1 MANSTNLSNHQ
12 ANVSKPSGSDDLQY
26 IEYPYFENLTGIS
39 QWVQNDMLD
48 TSSKIP
54 EFYSE
59 TNETGNLTDMTH
71 NFEDFGVALDG
82 LLPATIY
89 NGYDYLLPDYFLS
102 QEQTPFYDSNSSSQ
116 GFYTTTSGDWTQNS
130 TEESFNSM
138 AQSVVTFVDWLDQNN
153 VNVFD
158 ADKAVTTEYG
168 LLNNLFCRSHHSS
181 L

>member
-1 MANSTNLSNHQ
+1 MEVFFVLFIGAIIFNQNPTQINKMANSTNLSNHQ

-130 TEESFNSM
+130 TEGIVQF
-138 AQSVVTFVDWLDQNN
+138 
-153 VNVFD
+153 
-158 ADKAVTTEYG
+158 YG
-168 LLNNLFCRSHHSS
+168 PISGYLC
-181 L
+181 